1 MGPYTINFEAMTHH
15 QTRTIILAGAPEVG
29 DLDWNEKSLLPA
41 QHIENVRLQASSP
54 ANSDSD
60 SGLSMTMTKP
70 EMPKWR
76 KLEMERLKMRPIL
89 PKLEIDLPP
98 KDIDIDMGAP
108 AVFLETTELLSQD
121 AHESAGSDVSAD
133 ESRQSRDSTS
143 SREYE
148 PETQELAEFYD
159 HSFSIHEAIPSSQ
172 IDAQHSVT
180 PGTPIYESSEEMF
193 PEQPATPGGIIR
205 TSSQRR
211 LSQAPRPKNLT
222 NLNDI
227 PGANYLDAIHPQT
240 KTVNLIVGIIS
251 IAPSRI
257 VTTGV
262 KYGRPRQVELVELL
276 VGDETKTGFSITMWL
291 PREMRVNWK
300 DGAQEK
306 PEGSRSILRRS
317 LRAVQP
323 RDVVLIQNVA
333 LSSFR
338 GKVHGQSLRKDV
350 TKIDTLFRRKV
361 GDEEQAGCYT
371 VQNLRMATGKDQQ
384 ILKVKKVRDWM
395 VDFVGEAPGT
405 GITLKKKGRRA
416 RFMPDD
422 TQ

>member
-1 MGPYTINFEAMTHH
+1 MTH
-15 QTRTIILAGAPEVG
+15 QTRTIILAGAPEAN
-29 DLDWNEKSLLPA
+29 DLDWDEKSLLPA
-41 QHIENVRLQASSP
+41 QHIENVRSQTSSP

-60 SGLSMTMTKP
+60 SVLSMTMTKP
-70 EMPKWR
+70 EIPKWR
-76 KLEMERLKMRPIL
+76 KLEMERLKMRPML
-89 PKLEIDLPP
+89 PKLNIESPP
-98 KDIDIDMGAP
+98 KDVDMGAP
-108 AVFLETTELLSQD
+108 AVFLETSELVSQD
-121 AHESAGSDVSAD
+121 AHESAGSDVSAED
-133 ESRQSRDSTS
+133 SRPSRGSTS
-143 SREYE
+143 SRECE
-148 PETQELAEFYD
+148 PETQDLADFYD

-172 IDAQHSVT
+172 IDSQQSVT

-193 PEQPATPGGIIR
+193 PDQPGTPGGIIR

-211 LSQAPRPKNLT
+211 LSQAPRPKTLM
-222 NLNDI
+222 NLNDV
-227 PGANYLDAIHPQT
+227 PGANYLDSIHPQT
-240 KTVNLIVGIIS
+240 KTMNLIVGIIS

-257 VTTGV
+257 VTTGA

-291 PREMRVNWK
+291 PREMHVNWK

-306 PEGSRSILRRS
+306 PEGSRSTLRRS
-317 LRAVQP
+317 LKAVQP

-338 GKVHGQSLRKDV
+338 GKVHGQSLRGDV
-350 TKIDTLFRRKV
+350 TKIDTLFRKKT

-371 VQNLRMATGKDQQ
+371 VQNLRMATGKDPQ
-384 ILKVKKVRDWM
+384 ILKVKRVRDWM
-395 VDFVGEAPGT
+395 VDFVGEAPGVN
-405 GITLKKKGRRA
+405 GGKKKGRKA

>member
-1 MGPYTINFEAMTHH
+1 MTEYQAMTH
-15 QTRTIILAGAPEVG
+15 QTRTIILAGAPEANN
-29 DLDWNEKSLLPA
+29 LDWNEKLLLPT
-41 QHIENVRLQASSP
+41 QHIENVRSHSSSP

-60 SGLSMTMTKP
+60 SVLSMKITKP
-70 EMPKWR
+70 DIPKWR

-89 PKLEIDLPP
+89 PKLNIESPA
-98 KDIDIDMGAP
+98 KDVDMGTP
-108 AVFLETTELLSQD
+108 AVFLETSELASQD
-121 AHESAGSDVSAD
+121 AHDSAGSDVSAED
-133 ESRQSRDSTS
+133 SRPSRDSTS

-148 PETQELAEFYD
+148 PETQDLAEFYD
-159 HSFSIHEAIPSSQ
+159 HSFTIHEAIPSSQ
-172 IDAQHSVT
+172 IDTQQSVT

-193 PEQPATPGGIIR
+193 PEQANTPGGIIR

-227 PGANYLDAIHPQT
+227 PGASYLDSIHPQT

-257 VTTGV
+257 VTTGA
-262 KYGRPRQVELVELL
+262 KYGRPRQMELVELL

-291 PREMRVNWK
+291 PREMHVNWK

-306 PEGSRSILRRS
+306 PEGSRSILRRA
-317 LRAVQP
+317 LKAVQP

-338 GKVHGQSLRKDV
+338 AKVHGQSLRGDV
-350 TKIDTLFRRKV
+350 TKIDTLFRKKV

-384 ILKVKKVRDWM
+384 VLKVKRVRDWM
-395 VDFVGEAPGT
+395 VNFVGEAPEAGN
-405 GITLKKKGRRA
+405 GGGKKKGRRA